1 MWMHDFASPWSGVN
15 MVIWVF
21 LWLILLAGVG
31 ALVVWLLSRHGTRS
45 ETPVDILKRRYA
57 RGEITKETF
66 ERMKRDLES

>member
-1 MWMHDFASPWSGVN
+1 MWMNDFASPWSGVS

-21 LWLILLAGVG
+21 LWLVLLAGIG
-31 ALVVWLLSRHGTRS
+31 ALVVWLLTRHGSRS